1 MIIKFDRIKPYN
13 QLPTLP
19 PKTEIETQPVLKR
32 CIKASRALAELKQAG
47 RLMPNQ
53 SVLINTIPLIEAQL
67 SSEIENIVTTS
78 DRLFRLSS
86 GANIESDPATK
97 ETLRYQTA
105 LSEGSLSMK
114 KRPVSTA
121 TAIRICRII
130 RNVDINIRTT
140 PGTAVV
146 NPTTHKPIYTPPE
159 GETIIR
165 EKMANWER
173 FINNKTDIDPLVRMA
188 VMHYQ
193 FEAIHP
199 FTDGN
204 GRTGRILCILYL
216 IQEGLLEIPVLYLS
230 RYIINHK
237 NQYYKYIRQ
246 VTEDDAWE
254 QWILFMLQGVEET
267 ASWTLYKIRAV
278 RELVD
283 HTCNYVREKL
293 PKIYSR
299 ELVELTF
306 IQPYCRIT
314 NVVDAGIVK
323 RQSASVY
330 LKAIA
335 DIGVLEEIKVGREKL
350 FMHPKFLQLLTGDSN
365 DFTQY
370 E

>member
-1 MIIKFDRIKPYN
+1 MRMKFDKIKPYN

-47 RLMPNQ
+47 GLIPNQ

-67 SSEIENIVTTS
+67 SSEIENVVTTS
-78 DRLFRLSS
+78 DRLFRLAS

-121 TAIRICRII
+121 TAVGICRTI

-140 PGTAVV
+140 PRTAVV
-146 NPTTHKPIYTPPE
+146 NPATRKTIYTPPE
-159 GETIIR
+159 GETLIR

-173 FINNKTDIDPLVRMA
+173 FINNETDIDPLVRMA

-246 VTEDDAWE
+246 VTEDNAWE
-254 QWILFMLQGVEET
+254 QWILFILQGVEET
-267 ASWTLYKIRAV
+267 ASWTIYKIRAV
-278 RELVD
+278 HELVD
-283 HTCNYVREKL
+283 HTCSYVREKL

-306 IQPYCRIT
+306 VQPYCRIT

-330 LKAIA
+330 LKALA

-350 FMHPKFLQLLTGDSN
+350 FVHPKFLQLLTGDSN